1 MVGEKRDVQGM
12 VDEIVPMLR
21 GLDRS
26 ALLLIKGS
34 AEVLSIHA
42 KMERSGKHDGE
53 EKAEPDIHD
62 A

>member
-42 KMERSGKHDGE
+42 KMERGGKDE
-53 EKAEPDIHD
+53 EKKRTGNAP
-62 A
+62 